1 MLFDVDES
9 LFCIMNM
16 GVFCCVESVVG
27 GDVFCCSCC
36 RIGGGGICLFFINS
50 NISLFN
56 SLCLSLNWNFKVCVC
71 IVLCVLYCIVCV
83 VLCLKG
89 LILDF
94 VLLLLY

>member
-16 GVFCCVESVVG
+16 GVFCCVESVVD

-50 NISLFN
+50 NISL
-56 SLCLSLNWNFKVCVC
+56 SL
-71 IVLCVLYCIVCV
+71 
-83 VLCLKG
+83 
-89 LILDF
+89 
-94 VLLLLY
+94 